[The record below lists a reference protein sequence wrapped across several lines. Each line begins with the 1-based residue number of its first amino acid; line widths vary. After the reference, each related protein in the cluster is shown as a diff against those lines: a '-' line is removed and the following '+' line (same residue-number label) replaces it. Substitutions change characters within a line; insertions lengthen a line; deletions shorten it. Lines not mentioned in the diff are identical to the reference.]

1 MGKKSDDKEDMQR
14 LVLFGSNSNSEVKKK
29 ESVSLEY
36 VDQED
41 KIKLVYKLQ
50 PFSGHFLYS
59 LVVVN
64 QSIAPITELKIRIRF
79 PDFLTLCRS
88 TPPTVTIDSMIVEED
103 EKQVKLDFEDLKGNS
118 QKQINLFFCPN
129 FLEEK
134 GDIKSFLTFVNNA
147 DFVRAIDSDTVSI
160 SFDPFTI
167 ERKILPTTEVKQFTN
182 KPEVK
187 KAIRSIGI
195 ANDKAFD
202 IDFFF
207 SQIVKVTQSQNFQL
221 ISKDKTNKIAW
232 FYGTELVSGDDILV
246 IGQVTSGKIEW
257 LAASENP
264 YLLITLL
271 TNFVNQFKEE
281 MILLGIISSIDQL
294 INLEC
299 KYCGNILQHFPKRGQ
314 SIDCSKCNYEQVV
327 WK

>member
-1 MGKKSDDKEDMQR
+1 MAKKNNGVKDMHR
-14 LVLFGSNSNSEVKKK
+14 LVLFGGNSNQEVKKK
-29 ESVSLEY
+29 ETVSIEY

-50 PFSGHFLYS
+50 PFSGHYLYS
-59 LVVVN
+59 LLILN
-64 QSIAPITELKIRIRF
+64 QSMAPITELKIRIRF

-88 TPPTVTIDSMIVEED
+88 TPPTVRIDSMIIEED
-103 EKQVKLDFEDLKGNS
+103 EKQVKLDFEDLKANS
-118 QKQINLFFCPN
+118 QKQINLFFCPTL
-129 FLEEK
+129 LEEK
-134 GDIKSFLTFVNNA
+134 GEIKSFLTFVNNA

-160 SFDPFTI
+160 KFDPFTI
-167 ERKILPTTEVKQFTN
+167 ERRILPTAEVKQFIN

-195 ANDKAFD
+195 ARDKVFD

-221 ISKDKTNKIAW
+221 ISKDKVNKIAW

-246 IGQVTSGKIEW
+246 TGQVISGKIEW

-264 YLLITLL
+264 HLLITIL
-271 TNFVNQFKEE
+271 TNFINQFKEE

-299 KYCGNILQHFPKRGQ
+299 KYCGNILQHFPKTGQ
-314 SIDCSKCNYEQVV
+314 SIKCSKCNYEQIV